1 MLANVVKRPRSQAP
15 SAFLESDRHMNG
27 VIPLFLTTS
36 TQPHIIR
43 KEYRT
48 CSLVVR
54 QLSRQVS
61 LSSFEILA
69 VKMPVW

>member
-15 SAFLESDRHMNG
+15 SASLESDRHMNG

-48 CSLVVR
+48 CSLVR
-54 QLSRQVS
+54 QLRQAS